1 MHPSESK
8 ADNHLKL
15 TVEKIGV
22 NGLNSGGSARGCR
35 ISS

>member
-1 MHPSESK
+1 MHLSESK

-15 TVEKIGV
+15 TAEKLGV
-22 NGLNSGGSARGCR
+22 NGLNSGGRARGCR